1 MYRFKKDTYET
12 SQHIKMYGPYL
23 DVISTNYKLKKK
35 NYKSFGGNDGIYDV
49 KKLLIFRYENGVIVV
64 VNIFF

>member
-1 MYRFKKDTYET
+1 MWETLEDKGLFSSIDKLKERKMYRFKKDTYET

-35 NYKSFGGNDGIYDV
+35 
-49 KKLLIFRYENGVIVV
+49 L
-64 VNIFF
+64 